1 MLAFKNNEN
10 KPNYN
15 NHCLANFKSSNQC
28 QLLSLLEM
36 KCYLIALRKL
46 KILVTGIIS
55 VVVVIIGFGIWFW
68 KLMYRRLHSALFL
81 MRILWLQLP

>member
-15 NHCLANFKSSNQC
+15 SHFLANFKSSNQC